1 MKNQAEPNG
10 GISKKVIFGNS
21 RGGTMSIRMP
31 VRYPDFFDI
40 AIPVGADEIVDGNN
54 LDIFE
59 KNNIGLFLALGKR
72 DEINSYEERIKPALP
87 RLEKLKKSFIF
98 TPDWVYNGDHGI
110 ASINFGFEMGQHCII
125 NEMHC
130 NLMFDDGTPMEP
142 RLSKGVTG
150 WLAEALKD

>member
-1 MKNQAEPNG
+1 MYRMILNETSYFGAGCRESIAVEAARRG
-10 GISKKVIFGNS
+10 FKKAFFV
-21 RGGTMSIRMP
+21 TDKDLIRFK
-31 VRYPDFFDI
+31 V
-40 AIPVGADEIVDGNN
+40 ADKVVEV
-54 LDIFE
+54 FE
-59 KNNIGLFLALGKR
+59 KNNIGLFLAMGKR

-110 ASINFGFEMGQHCII
+110 ASINFGFEMGQHCIT
-125 NEMHC
+125 NAMHC

-142 RLSKGVTG
+142 RLPKGITG